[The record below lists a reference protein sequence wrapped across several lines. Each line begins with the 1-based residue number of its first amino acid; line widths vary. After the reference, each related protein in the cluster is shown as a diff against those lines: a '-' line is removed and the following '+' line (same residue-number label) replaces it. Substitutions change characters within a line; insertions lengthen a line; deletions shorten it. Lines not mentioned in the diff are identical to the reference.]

1 MFRSVLVPLDGS
13 TFSEHALAWARPIA
27 RKAEAEVTLAL
38 VQATLSRYPVEMAVL
53 ALDEWQKALQQREL
67 EYLSR
72 RSESLR
78 SDGIAVHS
86 ALLEGDVAD
95 SLIEWAEGH
104 ADLVVMATHGRGG
117 VERAWLGS
125 VADSVVRHVSVP
137 VLLVRP
143 ESGEATPPDARLRH
157 VLAATDG
164 TDAAEAAV
172 DHAAALARLFD
183 ARLTV
188 LRVVSVPSGLA
199 SPYIPHAAEMDRD
212 VSREREREAEEGL
225 AATRSRLPPEV
236 NTRVQLVKAYH
247 PARGILTAIRD
258 LDCDL
263 VAVGTHRRS
272 AVARAV
278 LGSVAD
284 KVVRASPV
292 PVLVGHDG
300 RRAETESAAA

>member
-1 MFRSVLVPLDGS
+1 MYRRVLVPLDGS

-27 RKAEAEVTLAL
+27 RLAGADLTLTL
-38 VQATLSRYPVEMAVL
+38 VHAATYRYAVEMAVM
-53 ALDEWQKALQQREL
+53 ALDEWQTALHEREVD
-67 EYLSR
+67 YLNERAR
-72 RSESLR
+72 RLR
-78 SDGIAVHS
+78 DDGIATRA
-86 ALLEGDVAD
+86 ALMEGEVAASIVD
-95 SLIEWAEGH
+95 LSGRES
-104 ADLVVMATHGRGG
+104 DLVVMATHGRGG

-125 VADSVVRHVSVP
+125 VADNVVRHASVP

-143 ESGEATPPDARLRH
+143 ENGEGVPPDAAPRH

-164 TDAAEAAV
+164 TEAAEAAV
-172 DHAAALARLFD
+172 DHAVALTRLFD

-188 LRVVSVPSGLA
+188 LRVVSVPGGLA

-212 VSREREREAEEGL
+212 LSAAREREAEEGL
-225 AATRSRLPPEV
+225 AATQARLPADL
-236 NTRVQLVKAYH
+236 NSRAHLVRAYH
-247 PARGILTAIRD
+247 PARGILTAIDD
-258 LDCDL
+258 LGCDL

-272 AVARAV
+272 TVARAV

-292 PVLVGHDG
+292 PVLVGHST